1 MEGEG
6 KKGRPPLTSRVEDFQ
21 DIEAEMASEEEINAV
36 ENAGG
41 VRVGE
46 EGEKG
51 EEKEFPLFSF
61 QSFRGGIVAPSQC
74 PASINKTGGN

>member
-46 EGEKG
+46 EGKKG
-51 EEKEFPLFSF
+51 EEEYPLRFPFPKF
-61 QSFRGGIVAPSQC
+61 FEEE
-74 PASINKTGGN
+74 

>member
-1 MEGEG
+1 MIAGSREGVKNQMEGEG

-51 EEKEFPLFSF
+51 EEKEFPLRFPF
-61 QSFRGGIVAPSQC
+61 PKFFEEE
-74 PASINKTGGN
+74 